1 MFCLKCGKQ
10 LPDDATF
17 CNACGASLTPETPT
31 PAAPAA
37 PETPKATV
45 PAAPKAKKSKK
56 PFLLGLLAGV
66 LCCAL
71 LIGVFAVTGLLP
83 KAKQNTQGAGYDSP
97 EAAVKAYLKA
107 LRDGDFDAA
116 LATFAIESY
125 GEGFHDDTIFDNGF
139 TWWLVMSGL
148 GDTNGFAFGA
158 EKARQSAV
166 STIMADYTVLALDGD
181 WTLEDGEIPLST
193 DQERASL
200 RNALCGTKAKKRLAS
215 MKIGDSI
222 SLDELVEAGELSE
235 RYVSSAETVAEDV
248 TERCGAQ
255 DCRYAIVELTLD
267 GTTYRSVVQTLQ
279 YDGKWYMYSG
289 YVVFM
294 DELGQTLLPNYS
306 TLVK

>member
-17 CNACGASLTPETPT
+17 CAACGASLTPETPT
-31 PAAPAA
+31 PATPAA
-37 PETPKATV
+37 PEAPNTTV

-83 KAKQNTQGAGYDSP
+83 KAKQTAQGAGYDSP
-97 EAAVKAYLKA
+97 EAAAKAYLKA
-107 LRDGDFDAA
+107 LRDCDFDAA

-125 GEGFHDDTIFDNGF
+125 GEGFHDDTIPYNRFIWD
-139 TWWLVMSGL
+139 LVMSNL

-158 EKARQSAV
+158 EKARQRAV

-181 WTLEDGEIPLST
+181 WPLEDGEFPLST

-222 SLDELVEAGELSE
+222 SLDELVEAGDLSE
-235 RYVSSAETVAEDV
+235 RYVSQAETLAEKL

-289 YVVFM
+289 SVGFI
-294 DELGQTLLPNYS
+294 DELGQTLLPSS